1 MLSRRSDTLS
11 CGLCQD
17 NACEYVINRNF
28 GALMDIVII
37 DGLGKLIFIQITKQ
51 LVALLS
57 VYLVDGDLRQ
67 S

>member
-1 MLSRRSDTLS
+1 
-11 CGLCQD
+11 
-17 NACEYVINRNF
+17 
-28 GALMDIVII
+28 MDIVII